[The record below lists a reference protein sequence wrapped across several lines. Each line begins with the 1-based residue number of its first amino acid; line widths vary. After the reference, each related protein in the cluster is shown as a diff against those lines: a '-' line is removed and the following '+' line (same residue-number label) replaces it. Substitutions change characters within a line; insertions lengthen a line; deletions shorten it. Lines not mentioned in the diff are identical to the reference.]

1 METATIQRGIS
12 YVTNNFGEKTAM
24 MFDLKNEA
32 IKELMEDLLDA
43 LSAAERIND
52 PITPFSEVRARI
64 KAKL

>member
-1 METATIQRGIS
+1 METATIQKGIS

-32 IKELMEDLLDA
+32 VKELMEDLLDT
-43 LSAAERIND
+43 LSAADRIND
-52 PITPFSEVRARI
+52 PVVPFSEVRARI

>member
-1 METATIQRGIS
+1 METATIQRDIS
-12 YVTNNFGEKTAM
+12 YITNNFGEKAAM

-32 IKELMEDLLDA
+32 IKELTEDLLDT

-64 KAKL
+64 KAEL

>member
-32 IKELMEDLLDA
+32 IKELMEDLMDT

-52 PITPFSEVRARI
+52 PVVSFSEVRARI
-64 KAKL
+64 RAKL